1 MNFICS
7 EDENVTISE
16 NYYSLVK
23 YLYENYIK
31 LISNYKIATNEY
43 IKKITIINEKY
54 SPRLMSLK
62 EEFKKIPSLDTSHII
77 TLSSI
82 LPKIIDQQITNG
94 QYLVQGIDKQLESF
108 DKFIHDKTNEFNKIF
123 DSFKESKNEL
133 IKKYKE
139 IEKIKINYMS
149 LMSTTEDTIYK
160 YYLKQNK
167 DKNRLLSKNSNN
179 NINTNLNETN
189 KNNLSKSCPPFPVQN
204 SFGTLDN
211 VKNCISKTKKIEF
224 EYKYNLNLVKK
235 IENKFIEISIN
246 TIENTRKLL
255 CEISTSMKESICDC
269 MVFMKNYFKIPL
281 SEVNTY
287 INEIIDLDE
296 KTNFNNIILKSYK
309 NNNLFLPMKPEKYL
323 FKINNNPQE
332 LQEMDFIEEE
342 DILLTIKKLCE
353 NFEFIEKN
361 NLDFDIEENKLRCK
375 YLTLKI
381 LSFAPQNKIYKFK
394 IQPISEIEIEEINNM
409 LDKDY
414 IRIIF
419 LQRLSEFRTRG
430 IFDIPDREFS
440 FLGKLF
446 NTIINKSEESKDYN
460 SIKNAIILSQTY
472 FHTNENNNKY
482 YLLNFIIKNELF
494 KSKNFWEEYVDFNI
508 KNDLLNSEKEDKKNG
523 VVNKE
528 GDKVTEEKISN
539 VVFAQ
544 LVPITN
550 NMIEF
555 GVDVEIIENII
566 LPKISKYKIRPEL
579 AEVVYS
585 VIKINKNDV
594 GK

>member
-82 LPKIIDQQITNG
+82 IPKIIDQQITNG

-204 SFGTLDN
+204 SFSSLDN

-235 IENKFIEISIN
+235 IENKLIEISIK
-246 TIENTRKLL
+246 TIENTRNLL

-296 KTNFNNIILKSYK
+296 KTNFNNIILK
-309 NNNLFLPMKPEKYL
+309 
-323 FKINNNPQE
+323 
-332 LQEMDFIEEE
+332 
-342 DILLTIKKLCE
+342 
-353 NFEFIEKN
+353 
-361 NLDFDIEENKLRCK
+361 
-375 YLTLKI
+375 
-381 LSFAPQNKIYKFK
+381 
-394 IQPISEIEIEEINNM
+394 
-409 LDKDY
+409 
-414 IRIIF
+414 
-419 LQRLSEFRTRG
+419 
-430 IFDIPDREFS
+430 
-440 FLGKLF
+440 
-446 NTIINKSEESKDYN
+446 
-460 SIKNAIILSQTY
+460 
-472 FHTNENNNKY
+472 
-482 YLLNFIIKNELF
+482 
-494 KSKNFWEEYVDFNI
+494 
-508 KNDLLNSEKEDKKNG
+508 
-523 VVNKE
+523 
-528 GDKVTEEKISN
+528 
-539 VVFAQ
+539 
-544 LVPITN
+544 
-550 NMIEF
+550 
-555 GVDVEIIENII
+555 
-566 LPKISKYKIRPEL
+566 
-579 AEVVYS
+579 
-585 VIKINKNDV
+585 
-594 GK
+594 